1 MTVTLQEAQL
11 DAIIRRVLEKMDVSR
26 PPVSSAYRGVFATA
40 DQALEAVY
48 RAQTAYRRVSIAKR
62 KAIIDAI
69 RVEPDVARRR
79 QRVGEALAI
88 VHADLPLI
96 PLYRRTLAWAMRPT
110 VEAVIWPNDTL
121 ELRFIRMQ

>member
-1 MTVTLQEAQL
+1 MTATLQEAQL

-48 RAQTAYRRVSIAKR
+48 RAQIAYRRGSIAKR

-69 RVEPDVARRR
+69 REVVIENAQRLAQMAVEETRWAASRIRCSNTCWLRTRR
-79 QRVGEALAI
+79 LAWKRCPT
-88 VHADLPLI
+88 LPLS
-96 PLYRRTLAWAMRPT
+96 AMT
-110 VEAVIWPNDTL
+110 A
-121 ELRFIRMQ
+121 

>member
-48 RAQTAYRRVSIAKR
+48 RAQIAYRRVSIAKR

-69 RVEPDVARRR
+69 REVVIENAQRLAQMAVEETKMGRVSDKVLKHLLVADNCRQARRAR
-79 QRVGEALAI
+79 SETG
-88 VHADLPLI
+88 PSS
-96 PLYRRTLAWAMRPT
+96 RRPA
-110 VEAVIWPNDTL
+110 
-121 ELRFIRMQ
+121 